1 MSYRQYEPPKAAVDD
16 IPIDNDSVIQLE
28 RIASAQ
34 KWVINAI
41 VVYLSAVI
49 LRVALHPLLVL
60 LAIPAFIAG
69 IIGVLRLSAALDHS
83 ILIRVLLVIL
93 LFAEPRWSV

>member
-69 IIGVLRLSAALDHS
+69 IIGVLQFICCPGSFHPYQSS
-83 ILIRVLLVIL
+83 IGDSIIC
-93 LFAEPRWSV
+93 SSD